1 MAPRV
6 RKPRTEEQREKRRAE
21 NEKHRIANDTEEQR
35 AKRQKINERRR
46 VGGDLH
52 KKPTPEARKKKI
64 TKLFN
69 KRHEANPEMRTN
81 APRRKFKNQRASWTN
96 VDDVYQL
103 RYDSKKQAQALEAMT
118 QRAEAAEAR
127 AEAEKGARE
136 AAEARAEAAEAQI
149 KAAGACAE
157 RAKKKR
163 RGIALTVYENFLE
176 AQAGEALEAERQ
188 TRAQVESELAEAR
201 AADAQ
206 FRDWFEEAGLAE
218 LTRRCKKLPTRN
230 QLAQFFQNA

>member
-1 MAPRV
+1 MPPCV
-6 RKPRTEEQREKRRAE
+6 RKPRSQEQREKRKAE
-21 NEKHRIANDTEEQR
+21 NEQRRIANDTEEQK
-35 AKRQKINERRR
+35 AKRQEHNLRRR

-52 KKPTPEARKKKI
+52 KKPTPEARKNRNKELLK
-64 TKLFN
+64 
-69 KRHEANPEMRTN
+69 KRHTANPEMRTN

-103 RYDSKKQAQALEAMT
+103 RHDFEKQAQALEAMT

-136 AAEARAEAAEAQI
+136 AAEARAEDAEAQI

-157 RAKKKR
+157 RAEKKR

-188 TRAQVESELAEAR
+188 TRAQVESKLAKAL
-201 AADAQ
+201 AADAR
-206 FRDWFEEAGLAE
+206 FHDWFEETGLTE
-218 LTRRCKKLPTRN
+218 LTKLCNKLPARH